1 MSIITELTF
10 LQVIVNIMRPILMFI
25 ISGHKEL
32 HKIPEQYIYTIYNYI
47 ALARKRK
54 QTSHINVWILKENK
68 DYLRKIK
75 ENIWKYC
82 SSYEIEP
89 QGFRQ

>member
-47 ALARKRK
+47 ALAWKRK

-82 SSYEIEP
+82 SS
-89 QGFRQ
+89 

>member
-32 HKIPEQYIYTIYNYI
+32 HKIPEQYISTIYNYI
-47 ALARKRK
+47 ALARK
-54 QTSHINVWILKENK
+54 ENK
-68 DYLRKIK
+68 HHI
-75 ENIWKYC
+75 
-82 SSYEIEP
+82 
-89 QGFRQ
+89 